1 MNSNFYFKTFKPIKM
16 RYIRFHPRGRFMLDN
31 FCCSV
36 FVVCCHNNMADIA
49 MVCVIVVCA
58 ASLLICS
65 CFLFCLRLLFI
76 MPAFCGG
83 VSELFLLCCCFFLL
97 VLTLFFWCFLL
108 LHFRLTVSAVASY
121 FLCTRWEFSP
131 PFFFDLFFWVS
142 LSNGPVASF
151 CYYWEIA
158 KWAVQLFCFS
168 ERPFIFASCFDI
180 SRAIIWLLTCFL
192 FCIFA
197 LNMQ

>member
-36 FVVCCHNNMADIA
+36 LWFAVHNMADIA

-65 CFLFCLRLLFI
+65 CFLFCLRVLFI

-83 VSELFLLCCCFFLL
+83 VLSCFCFCCCFFLL
-97 VLTLFFWCFLL
+97 VLPFFYWCFCCYIFDLLFLL
-108 LHFRLTVSAVASY
+108 LRLIFCVRVGS
-121 FLCTRWEFSP
+121 FF
-131 PFFFDLFFWVS
+131 PFPFWFICLWVS
-142 LSNGPVASF
+142 FSNGPVVSF

-158 KWAVQLFCFS
+158 KWSVQLFCFS
-168 ERPFIFASCFDI
+168 ELYILLHVLIYRAQLFAC
-180 SRAIIWLLTCFL
+180 
-192 FCIFA
+192 
-197 LNMQ
+197 